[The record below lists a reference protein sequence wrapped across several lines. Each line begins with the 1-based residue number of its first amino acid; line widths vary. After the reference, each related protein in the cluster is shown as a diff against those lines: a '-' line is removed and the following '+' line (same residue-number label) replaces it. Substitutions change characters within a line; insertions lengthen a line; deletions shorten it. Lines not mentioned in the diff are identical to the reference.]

1 VVVIQYRHAYRT
13 EFMLQRTPRVTQP
26 VAEGECSHTLQEL
39 FDTEESPLLRYAF
52 SLTGRRA
59 VAEEIVQEVFLQL
72 HSHWNDVESPR
83 AWLTRTVRNKAFSY
97 LRDNKREV
105 LDSDDRTPSLPC
117 TADETPEEAILRM
130 EASCALRQIVDELDE
145 TDRQLVKLKYFEDL
159 KYSDISDQT
168 GLSIGNVGYRLHHIL
183 KQLAGKLRQLGIDGK
198 S

>member
-1 VVVIQYRHAYRT
+1 
-13 EFMLQRTPRVTQP
+13 MLQRTPRVKQP
-26 VAEGECSHTLQEL
+26 IALGERSQSLRAL

-72 HSHWNDVESPR
+72 HSHWDEVEAPK
-83 AWLTRTVRNKAFSY
+83 AWLKRSVRNKAFNY

-105 LDSDDRTPSLPC
+105 LDTDEQHPSQSRE
-117 TADETPEEAILRM
+117 TDETPEETLVRM
-130 EASCALRQIVDELDE
+130 EATCALRQIIAELGESDQ
-145 TDRQLVKLKYFEDL
+145 QLLKLKYFGDL
-159 KYSDISDQT
+159 TYSDISGQT

-183 KQLAGKLRQLGIDGK
+183 KQVAGKLRQLGIDGK